1 MTKIAPVH
9 HARHA
14 KVQLRLPSD
23 AANLRFTL
31 LGLSELTSACADF
44 PMCLAKEAETGRFNL
59 IALLSLAEPRNLFWL
74 NQRWQATYM
83 PEAATTAPFLLDPNG
98 AYGLAIDEDRI
109 AADDNGVRLF
119 EADGRPAEVLKRM
132 PARLKRVTSDIAE
145 AQAMVDKFGKL
156 RLIRPLQLILR
167 HDDGREHQ
175 IDGLYTVG
183 TEALAT
189 LADESVLQLYRA
201 GYLAAAAIM
210 SASLAQIERLRQL
223 HNATSANRI
232 ADARITIE
240 E

>member
-1 MTKIAPVH
+1 
-9 HARHA
+9 
-14 KVQLRLPSD
+14 
-23 AANLRFTL
+23 
-31 LGLSELTSACADF
+31 
-44 PMCLAKEAETGRFNL
+44 
-59 IALLSLAEPRNLFWL
+59 
-74 NQRWQATYM
+74 
-83 PEAATTAPFLLDPNG
+83 
-98 AYGLAIDEDRI
+98 
-109 AADDNGVRLF
+109 
-119 EADGRPAEVLKRM
+119 M